1 MEQGDATSLIIVNL
15 ISRGA
20 SHFRMVAKMSL
31 VRIAGAA
38 MCVVLLVLLCTTEIV
53 EGGKKLKVL
62 GKYNPE
68 KYKKVVHAH
77 KSKAKYKRVISK
89 ARRPAPYSPRPGP
102 STSYTPRP
110 PSTGSYSTSGWSQAY
125 ATFYGGSDASGTMGG
140 ACGYGNL
147 YNSGYGTNTVA
158 LSTTLFN
165 YGLSC
170 GACFEIK
177 CWNQAQWCLPGNPSI
192 MATATN
198 FCPPNWAQSSDDGG
212 WCNPP
217 RKHFDMAQP
226 AFEQI
231 AIMRAGIVPVLY
243 RRVPCV
249 KTGGMKFTMNG
260 NPNFNLVMVFNVG
273 GAGDVQA
280 VYIKGSQTE
289 WLPMKRNWG
298 QNWEIGTTLV
308 GQALSFRVLTS
319 DGRTC
324 DSMDAAPPS
333 WSFGQTYVGNQL
345 Y

>member
-1 MEQGDATSLIIVNL
+1 MRCL
-15 ISRGA
+15 R
-20 SHFRMVAKMSL
+20 K
-31 VRIAGAA
+31 IAGAA
-38 MCVVLLVLLCTTEIV
+38 MCVALLVLLCTTELV
-53 EGGKKLKVL
+53 EGGKKAP
-62 GKYNPE
+62 GKYGGAN
-68 KYKKVVHAH
+68 KYKKVITKHATSHAH
-77 KSKAKYKRVISK
+77 KSTYKKVISK
-89 ARRPAPYSPRPGP
+89 VRPPRPVAAP
-102 STSYTPRP
+102 ATPRP
-110 PSTGSYSTSGWSQAY
+110 SPSTGSGSTYSSSGWSEAY

-192 MATATN
+192 IATATN
-198 FCPPNWAQSSDDGG
+198 FCPPNWAQSNDDGG

-231 AIMRAGIVPVLY
+231 AVMRAGIVPVLY
-243 RRVPCV
+243 RRVPCA
-249 KTGGMKFTMNG
+249 KTGGIKFTMNG

-280 VYIKGSQTE
+280 VYIKGSQTD

-298 QNWEIGTTLV
+298 QNWEIGANLV
-308 GQALSFRVLTS
+308 GQALSFRVCTS
-319 DGRTC
+319 DGHTC
-324 DSMDAAPPS
+324 DSMDAAPAS
-333 WSFGQTYVGNQL
+333 WSFGQTYVGKQL